1 MIKHLILCSALMSA
15 PLFVHAGE
23 APQAAAEQMPVNI
36 NTANAEQIAAQLK
49 GVGLSKA
56 KAIVAYREQN
66 GPFTDLAQLA
76 EVKGIGKK
84 TLEQNSGRLQ
94 L

>member
-15 PLFVHAGE
+15 PLFTFAE
-23 APQAAAEQMPVNI
+23 EPTQAAEQQMQINI
-36 NTANAEQIAAQLK
+36 NTADAEQIAAQMK

-66 GPFTDLAQLA
+66 GPFTDLAQLT
-76 EVKGIGKK
+76 EVKGIGEK